1 MVVQGLLMFRD
12 SPQEGRGRA
21 QECAPGAEKRRA
33 YRRAER
39 LKAMC
44 AVRIK
49 SSLIQKRGC

>member
-1 MVVQGLLMFRD
+1 MVGVV
-12 SPQEGRGRA
+12 SPRKEEGRRKKA
-21 QECAPGAEKRRA
+21 LQVVKRA

-49 SSLIQKRGC
+49 SSLTQKRGC